1 MRKLVAV
8 IKREYTQRVR
18 AKMFIITTIL
28 LPVSMLLFGIV
39 PVLVL
44 NIESGHQFR
53 LVVVD
58 GTGKMF
64 VRFRTALLNREMPE
78 LDPDPANR
86 GQAVEK
92 ESRSFSL
99 EELRAGSSGS
109 KTDELERRLQ
119 QNQIDGYLILPPDL
133 MEGGKAQFFRRNTG
147 DFFINRR
154 VHEALDKTVRDQRL
168 IDANVDAKTLDALDD
183 EVDFETT
190 RISKSGQERDESG
203 GMALVFGVGFIMYL
217 SVLLYGQVVLG
228 SVIEEKETRIAEVLF
243 SSVRPFTLM
252 IGKLVGVSLVA
263 LTQLAIWALAFV
275 ALSLYGIGALRSRGL
290 PTGLPNIPL
299 SVYVYFVLFFLL
311 GYFVYSTLYA
321 LVGSIVTTPQ
331 EGGQLAMP
339 IVLVLVIAFYFFLPV
354 SRNPDS
360 DFAFWISLVPFFAP
374 IAMLVRIVTQT
385 PPFWQIA
392 LSLLIG
398 FLTVAFLTWLTS
410 RIYRIG
416 MLMYGKRASIPEIVR
431 WVRQS

>member
-64 VRFRTALLNREMPE
+64 DRFRTALLNREVPE
-78 LDPDPANR
+78 PDPDPAKR
-86 GQAVEK
+86 GQAVES
-92 ESRSFSL
+92 ESRRFNL

-168 IDANVDAKTLDALDD
+168 IDANVDAKTLGALDD
-183 EVDFETT
+183 SVDLETT

-275 ALSLYGIGALRSRGL
+275 ALSLYGIGALKSRGL
-290 PTGLPNIPL
+290 PTGLPNISL

-392 LSLLIG
+392 LSLFIG
-398 FLTVAFLTWLTS
+398 FATVAFLTWLTS